1 MISIVKDR
9 PSDMFFDSVNRFNDA
24 KTTGALVNDEFSKIL
39 ILEGSFE
46 ANMVSRGLKTEDEAN
61 TYINDMPEDNYFNY
75 PHIGIE
81 KAKKTVEQEITVGL
95 LNQESLAKR
104 SQFHIRH

>member
-1 MISIVKDR
+1 MSIVKER
-9 PSDMFFDSVNRFNDA
+9 PSDMFYKSVNRFNDA

-46 ANMVSRGLKTEDEAN
+46 ANMVSRGLKTEEEAN

-75 PHIGIE
+75 PHTGIKE
-81 KAKKTVEQEITVGL
+81 AKKTVEQEITVGL